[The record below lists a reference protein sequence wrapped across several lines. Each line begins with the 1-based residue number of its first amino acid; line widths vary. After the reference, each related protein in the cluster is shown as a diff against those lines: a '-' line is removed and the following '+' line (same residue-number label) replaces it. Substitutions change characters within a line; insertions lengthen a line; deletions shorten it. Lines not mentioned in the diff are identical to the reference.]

1 MPRRR
6 RHRRSSRRA
15 GGVPGASGPRI
26 PFATSEDP
34 VDNACDRWELQATG
48 VEIPTL
54 IVYGQEIEPTSAPTS
69 VTEMTATA
77 LVAGTTVPRN

>member
-1 MPRRR
+1 
-6 RHRRSSRRA
+6 
-15 GGVPGASGPRI
+15 
-26 PFATSEDP
+26 
-34 VDNACDRWELQATG
+34 